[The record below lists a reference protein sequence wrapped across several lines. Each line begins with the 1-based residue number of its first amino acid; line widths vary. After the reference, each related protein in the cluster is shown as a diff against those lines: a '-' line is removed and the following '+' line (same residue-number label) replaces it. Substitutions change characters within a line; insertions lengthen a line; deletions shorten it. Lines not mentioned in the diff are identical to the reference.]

1 MGVQGGK
8 SGMLDRNFSPWICMA
23 TLTPTQLR
31 RKVRLLTWICLA
43 SWVTITTAPAVMAR
57 SGAHF
62 GPWPVGFWMA
72 AQGAVLGYLA
82 IVVVYAWL
90 VNRWEREAGRLS
102 FEVPLNQDD

>member
-1 MGVQGGK
+1 
-8 SGMLDRNFSPWICMA
+8 
-23 TLTPTQLR
+23 
-31 RKVRLLTWICLA
+31 
-43 SWVTITTAPAVMAR
+43 
-57 SGAHF
+57 
-62 GPWPVGFWMA
+62 MA